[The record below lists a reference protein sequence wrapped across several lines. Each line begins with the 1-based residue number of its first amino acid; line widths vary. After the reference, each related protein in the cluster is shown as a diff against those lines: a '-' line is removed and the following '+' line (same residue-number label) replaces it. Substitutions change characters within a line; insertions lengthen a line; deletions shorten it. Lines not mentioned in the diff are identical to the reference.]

1 MTFVQPVAFALLV
14 LGSVAEA
21 NPAAAPPAARAASQ
35 VTHIGPLKLAALP
48 LNSGSTKLKPEL
60 VKVLNEL
67 MLTQVSADGRIGQLI
82 SGSDLTDLLNLE
94 QQREALGCEATEC
107 MTQLAKAIDVPY
119 LLVAQVG
126 FIAEQVVFN
135 AKILDVSQANVIVRS
150 GGLVD
155 TTDAL
160 PGLVTR
166 TVKEVL
172 KGFVG
177 HTQPT
182 VNSARD
188 KTLESAQ
195 ALAVLDLEAVHGV
208 KASMAEVLSDILLSR
223 LAESRRFS
231 SIIAGEDLRD
241 ILSLEEQKAATGCA
255 DDSCMTALGG
265 ALGVP
270 LMAVP
275 SIGRI
280 GDQFIL
286 NLKVIQVEEAK
297 VVARKSATAQKET
310 DLPKA
315 VLQLS
320 EDALEALFGADATMT
335 AGQLERRLQRN
346 LMRRS
351 AMVLALGALGTM
363 GWSVVD
369 LGQAQA
375 AHDDPATGLSTDTFD
390 QLLAAQEVAVTA
402 RWASIGGA
410 ALAGAL
416 WTLAPAID
424 PP

>member
-1 MTFVQPVAFALLV
+1 MTPVRSALLAV
-14 LGSVAEA
+14 SLFSSHAHAQSESAPSTTQATPGANSSGS
-21 NPAAAPPAARAASQ
+21 
-35 VTHIGPLKLAALP
+35 LKLAALP
-48 LNSGSTKLKPEL
+48 LSSNSAKLKPEL
-60 VKVLNEL
+60 VKVLNEM
-67 MLTQVSADGRIGQLI
+67 MLTQVSEDERIGHLI

-94 QQREALGCEATEC
+94 QQKQALGCEANEC
-107 MTQLAKAIDVPY
+107 MAQLAKAIDVPY
-119 LLVAQVG
+119 LLVAELG
-126 FIAEQVVFN
+126 LIAEQIVFN
-135 AKILDVSQANVIVRS
+135 AKILDIKEAKVIIRS
-150 GGLVD
+150 GGLVNE
-155 TTDAL
+155 TDAL
-160 PGLVTR
+160 PNLVTQ
-166 TVKEVL
+166 TVQEVL
-172 KGFVG
+172 KGFIG
-177 HTQPT
+177 HSRPTASATKDKQPK
-182 VNSARD
+182 A
-188 KTLESAQ
+188 AQ

-255 DDSCMTALGG
+255 DESCMTALGG

-286 NLKVIQVEEAK
+286 NLKVIQVEEAT
-297 VVARKSATAQKET
+297 VVARKSVTAKKEI

-320 EDALEALFGADATMT
+320 EDALEALFGADATLT

-351 AMVLALGALGTM
+351 AMVLAVGALGTA
-363 GWSVVD
+363 GWSILD

-375 AHDDPATGLSTDTFD
+375 AHDDPVTGLSTDTFD
-390 QLLAAQEVAVTA
+390 QLIAAQGVAVTA

-410 ALAGAL
+410 ALATAL
-416 WTLAPAID
+416 WALAPAVD
-424 PP
+424 AP